1 MKLMIAILA
10 AVLMI
15 TATPMPARGQGIN
28 LSWSDCGT
36 HGTSLR
42 TFACATNIGV
52 NSLVGSFVPGA
63 FVDSV
68 TAGEAV
74 IDIQTLGP
82 SLPDWWGLRT
92 GLCRPA
98 ALNASFD
105 FTGGPFNCYDYWQG
119 GAMGAAVAGPPSGN
133 QLRIKLAMALPLND
147 SRVADLDD
155 NAEVYAFRANI
166 TNVKS
171 TGDGACPG
179 CDVGACIV
187 LNNIQVRTIFD
198 GQPLSFFL
206 GNPVTLNQVTW
217 QCPGFVTTHGCV
229 LDCTTP
235 TRDRTWG
242 QVKQLYR

>member
-10 AVLMI
+10 AVLMV
-15 TATPMPARGQGIN
+15 AASPLPALGQGIN

-36 HGTSLR
+36 HGTLLR
-42 TFACATNIGV
+42 TFACNTNVGV

-63 FVDSV
+63 FVDSMR
-68 TAGEAV
+68 AAEAAIV
-74 IDIQTLGP
+74 VETPGP
-82 SLPDWWGLRT
+82 VPDWWGLRT

-98 ALNASFD
+98 ALIASFD
-105 FTGGPFNCYDYWQG
+105 FTGGPFNCHDYWQG
-119 GAMGAAVAGPPSGN
+119 GAAGGAAADPPVGN
-133 QLRIKLAMALPLND
+133 SIRIKLAVALPLND

-155 NAEVYAFRANI
+155 NVEVYAFKVNI
-166 TNVKS
+166 TNAKS
-171 TGDGACPG
+171 AGDGACPG

-187 LNNIQVRTIFD
+187 LNTIQVHTLTD
-198 GQPLSFFL
+198 GQPLTFFL
-206 GNPVTLNQVTW
+206 TSPGTRIHVTW
-217 QCPGFVTTHGCV
+217 QCKGFVTTRGCA